1 MVPYVFS
8 IYLQPDTENNE
19 DDVIQ
24 SCEQVDIIITTH
36 GKLVEHIKNNPNFD
50 IQDLQYLVVDE
61 ADKLLLQSYDN
72 WIQVVEINDPRDS

>member
-8 IYLQPDTENNE
+8 IFLQPDTEHNE

-24 SCEQVDIIITTH
+24 SCEQVDIIITTP